1 MRPIKRR
8 RSQGQTFIEFLFVML
23 WAVPFLLI
31 TLALGMNL
39 IEGLEVIQLARDT
52 ASMYARKVDF
62 TTDAGKDM
70 LDRIGNGLNLKTSD
84 PANSQATIVMS
95 ALTFMDASACD
106 TAIKNGCSCGNAGQW
121 VFAQYLMLPSPAATS
136 SPASQS
142 VYGNPASVTGLADS
156 KGVILLCNSANHAL
170 SYSSNGA
177 ALASGAG
184 GFAARGIT
192 SWDNTGGAGYGLP
205 TGQLVYLVE
214 VTAYGYSVPGLI
226 DPAPAPKTGSLIYNY
241 AIF

>member
-1 MRPIKRR
+1 MKLIKRR

-62 TTDAGKDM
+62 TTPGSQAM
-70 LDRIGNGLNLKTSD
+70 LDRIGNGLNLKTTDST
-84 PANSQATIVMS
+84 NSQATVVMS
-95 ALTFMDASACD
+95 AMTYMDTNACN
-106 TAIKNGCSCGNAGQW
+106 TAVAAGCTCTNSGNW
-121 VFAQYLMLPSPAATS
+121 VFAQYLILPTPGSN

-142 VYGNPASVTGLADS
+142 QYGNPGSVSGLANS
-156 KGVILLCNSANHAL
+156 SGVISICNSSNHSL
-170 SYSSNGA
+170 SYSSNA
-177 ALASGAG
+177 AAIAT

-192 SWDNTGGAGYGLP
+192 SWNSSAGYGLP
-205 TGQLVYLVE
+205 SGQLVYLVE
-214 VTAYGYSVPGLI
+214 VTANGYQVPGLVNA
-226 DPAPAPKTGSLIYNY
+226 APGHPSSLIYNY

>member
-1 MRPIKRR
+1 MRPNKRR
-8 RSQGQTFIEFLFVML
+8 KSQGQTFIEFLFVML

-70 LDRIGNGLNLKTSD
+70 LDRIGNGLNLRTQDS
-84 PANSQATIVMS
+84 ANSQATIVMS
-95 ALTFMDASACD
+95 ALTFMDTSACA
-106 TAIKNGCSCGNAGQW
+106 TAVANGCTCGNSGNW
-121 VFAQYLMLPSPAATS
+121 VFAQYLILPPPLAN

-142 VYGNPASVTGLADS
+142 QYGNPGSAANLADS
-156 KGVILLCNSANHAL
+156 KGVIPLCNSDSAKRAL
-170 SYSSNGA
+170 SYSSNPA
-177 ALASGAG
+177 ALATS
-184 GFAARGIT
+184 FSARGFT
-192 SWDNTGGAGYGLP
+192 SWANPPGYGLP
-205 TGQLVYLVE
+205 SGQLVYLVE
-214 VTAYGYSVPGLI
+214 VTANGYSVPGLV
-226 DPAPAPKTGSLIYNY
+226 DVVPGHPSSLIYNY

>member
-8 RSQGQTFIEFLFVML
+8 NSQGQTFIEFLFVML

-62 TTDAGKDM
+62 TTDASKDM
-70 LDRIGNGLNLKTSD
+70 LDRIGNGLNLKTQD
-84 PANSQATIVMS
+84 ATNSQATVVMS
-95 ALTFMDASACD
+95 ALTFMDTNACN
-106 TAIKNGCSCGNAGQW
+106 TATANGCSCGNAGQW
-121 VFAQYLMLPSPAATS
+121 VFAQYLILPPPGSS

-142 VYGNPASVTGLADS
+142 QYGNPASATNLADS
-156 KGVILLCNSANHAL
+156 KGVIQLCNSTNHSL
-170 SYSSNGA
+170 SYASNA
-177 ALASGAG
+177 AAVAT

-192 SWDNTGGAGYGLP
+192 SWASPPGFGLP
-205 TGQLVYLVE
+205 SGQLVYLVE
-214 VTAYGYSVPGLI
+214 VTANGYSVPGLV
-226 DPAPAPKTGSLIYNY
+226 DPAPGHTNSLIYNY